1 MASILINETSKV
13 SKLVTSPDGCKIF
26 AEGVGNLEGPTIILV
41 HGLGSSTVVFNN
53 FFKDDRLLSKFY
65 LVRYDMRS
73 HGRSGRPVDQS
84 DYSSPKFAA
93 DFVAV
98 VEGFNRQKPYLL
110 GWQGNIPSSNNI
122 HLATVA
128 TDVCTHCPAGYLSG
142 IIYISP
148 LPYIGAIM
156 KDLGKES
163 LKNLRPRLLSQDV
176 AGALKARIDFVDST
190 INDCNAS
197 NWDDRLLWVGA
208 FSHLNANDVLNAMS
222 RQQDPEPLL
231 AAGRGGLKLLH
242 LYGDADKQLDNTVVE
257 AQISQHFINK
267 KVVVIKGGGHALFY
281 EFQGQVV
288 EEVLAFVT
296 K

>member
-1 MASILINETSKV
+1 MSKV
-13 SKLVTSPDGCKIF
+13 SKLVTSSDGCEIF
-26 AEGVGNLEGPTIILV
+26 AEGAGNLEGPTIVLV
-41 HGLGSSTVVFNN
+41 HGLGSSTVIFNN
-53 FFKDDRLLSKFY
+53 LFKDDQLLSKVY

-73 HGRSGRPVDQS
+73 HGRSGRPANQS

-93 DFVAV
+93 DFMAV

-110 GWQGNIPSSNNI
+110 GWSLGG
-122 HLATVA
+122 TVA
-128 TDVCTHCPAGYLSG
+128 TDVCTHCPAGYVSG
-142 IIYISP
+142 IIYVSA

-156 KDLGKES
+156 MDLGKEC
-163 LKNLRPRLLSQDV
+163 LKNLHPRLLTQD
-176 AGALKARIDFVDST
+176 AADALKARIDFVDST
-190 INDCNAS
+190 INDRNAS

-231 AAGRGGLKLLH
+231 AAGRGGLRLLH
-242 LYGDADKQLDNTVVE
+242 LYGDADQQLDNAVAE
-257 AQISQHFINK
+257 AQVSQHFIDK

>member
-1 MASILINETSKV
+1 MN
-13 SKLVTSPDGCKIF
+13 
-26 AEGVGNLEGPTIILV
+26 
-41 HGLGSSTVVFNN
+41 
-53 FFKDDRLLSKFY
+53 
-65 LVRYDMRS
+65 
-73 HGRSGRPVDQS
+73 QS

-110 GWQGNIPSSNNI
+110 GWSLG
-122 HLATVA
+122 ATVA

-142 IIYISP
+142 IIYVSP

-156 KDLGKES
+156 NDLGKES

-176 AGALKARIDFVDST
+176 ADALKARIDFVDST

-208 FSHLNANDVLNAMS
+208 FSHLNANDVVNAMS

-231 AAGRGGLKLLH
+231 AAGREGLKLLH
-242 LYGDADKQLDNTVVE
+242 LYGDADKQLDNAVVE
-257 AQISQHFINK
+257 AQISQHFIK
-267 KVVVIKGGGHALFY
+267 KNVVVIKGGGHALFY